1 MSEVDDLFEAS
12 TARQDRKPQR
22 KHPTG
27 YEPGFM
33 LDANREGYL
42 VPAPRRFVEGET
54 IATDREPWD
63 AHLRKAGLDPAKVQV
78 VPPVEVRTWDA
89 AIGNGEVQ
97 TMVYFKAKIV
107 GRVESWIDA
116 ELAKWVLK
124 WKPTKSEPIEPNDR
138 SLVVA
143 WSDWQIGKGE
153 ADGTRGTVDRVVD
166 SFDQTVDRYHA
177 LKKQG
182 VTISQIVVVPLGDIL
197 EGVCGFY
204 PQQTFTVDLNL
215 RYQCRLSTRL
225 MVQGLKTLSDL
236 APLVVPVVG
245 GNHGEVRQAGKS
257 FTDFADNLDV
267 MVVEYAAD
275 VLAENRE
282 RFGHVTFHIPRD
294 ELSQTLDLHG
304 TVMGIAHGH
313 QARGGGKPE
322 GKLERWWDNQRK
334 GQQPIGDADL
344 LLTGH
349 FHHLMLQNFGTRW
362 HFGAPTLDAGS
373 KWFTDVSGADSPAG
387 TLTFTVDKSGWD
399 NLRVLPAVR
408 S

>member
-1 MSEVDDLFEAS
+1 MSELERLVAES
-12 TARQDRKPQR
+12 TARQDVKSKP

-27 YEPGFM
+27 YEPGFV
-33 LDANREGYL
+33 LDDKQDGFL
-42 VPAPRRFVEGET
+42 VPQPRPFTDGET
-54 IATDREPWD
+54 IATDREPWE

-89 AIGNGEVQ
+89 AIGGGQVQ

-107 GRVESWIDA
+107 GRVDDYIDSK
-116 ELAKWVLK
+116 LADWVLK
-124 WKPTKSEPIEPNDR
+124 WKPLKRESVNDSDR

-143 WSDWQIGKGE
+143 WSDWQIGKEGTK
-153 ADGTRGTVDRVVD
+153 GTRDRVLA
-166 SFDQTVDRYHA
+166 SFEQTVDQYRR

-182 VTISQIVVVPLGDIL
+182 VGISQIVVVPLGDTI

-204 PQQTFTVDLNL
+204 PQQTFTVDINL
-215 RYQCRLSTRL
+215 RYQCRLATRL
-225 MVQGLKTLSDL
+225 NVAGLKTLADL
-236 APLVVPVVG
+236 GPDILVPVVG
-245 GNHGEVRQAGKS
+245 GNHGEVRQGGKS

-275 VLAENRE
+275 QLSENTE
-282 RFGHVTFHIPRD
+282 RFGHVTFAIPKD

-304 TVMGIAHGH
+304 TVLGVAHGH
-313 QARGGGKPE
+313 QARGSGKAE
-322 GKLERWWDNQRK
+322 RKLELWWDKQRK

-373 KWFTDVSGADSPAG
+373 KWFSDTQGVEAPAG
-387 TLTFTVDKSGWD
+387 TLTFTVDRDGWD
-399 NLRVLPAVR
+399 NLRVLPASR
-408 S
+408 